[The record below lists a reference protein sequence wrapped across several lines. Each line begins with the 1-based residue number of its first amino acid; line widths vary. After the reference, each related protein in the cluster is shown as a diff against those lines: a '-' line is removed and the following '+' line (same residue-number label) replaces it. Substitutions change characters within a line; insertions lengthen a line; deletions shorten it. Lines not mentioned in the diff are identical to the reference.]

1 MNPTAI
7 EIDHLERIERGPEA
21 WRLATA
27 AYDALLDLLASL
39 SPEDWERP
47 TVCAPWSVADMVRHL
62 LGAAEAHASFPEL
75 LRQQAWSVRH
85 RDEYDGNALDAWTG
99 LHVRRH
105 AEVGPDALLARLRDL
120 APRAV
125 HARSRFPAL
134 VGRIPVP
141 VDATGNT
148 PAGSPARV
156 TLGDLNTVI
165 YTRDTWLHRIDIA
178 RAVGA
183 EPSIDPDVDGRIV
196 EDVVVEWAHRHGA
209 PFRLALTGA
218 AGGVY
223 AQGTDGPRIELD
235 AVAFAWILSGR
246 GDPDP
251 RSPGARL
258 LSTRVLF

>member
-1 MNPTAI
+1 MDTTGTD
-7 EIDHLERIERGPEA
+7 IDRLERIERGPEA

-27 AYDALLDLLASL
+27 AYDALLDLLTSL

-47 TVCAPWSVADMVRHL
+47 TVCEPWSVADTVRHL
-62 LGAAEAHASFPEL
+62 LGAGEAHASFPEL
-75 LRQQAWSVRH
+75 LRQQAWAMRH
-85 RDEYDGNALDAWTG
+85 RREYDGNALDAWTG

-105 AEVGPDALLARLRDL
+105 AELDPDALLARLRDI

-125 HARSRFPAL
+125 HARSRFPTL
-134 VGRIPVP
+134 LGRIPVP

-178 RAVGA
+178 RAVGRT
-183 EPSIDPDVDGRIV
+183 PSVDADVDGRIV
-196 EDVVVEWAHRHGA
+196 EDVVIEWAHRHGA
-209 PFRLALTGA
+209 PFRLTLTGA

-223 AQGTDGPRIELD
+223 AQGTDGPDIELD

-246 GDPDP
+246 GEPDP
-251 RSPGARL
+251 RTPGAGL